1 MVCALPR
8 IILSF
13 IISYIIILVIKFFS
27 LTERQLLEIRK
38 QTNYTNANKIARKIK
53 KYFCMKYI
61 IFYLL
66 SFLFLILLW
75 YYLSSFCAV
84 YQNSQVFLIINTII
98 SFGLSL
104 LYPFIINII
113 PAIFRIYS
121 LKDPKGNKECFFKV
135 SKFLQFI

>member
-1 MVCALPR
+1 
-8 IILSF
+8 
-13 IISYIIILVIKFFS
+13 
-27 LTERQLLEIRK
+27 
-38 QTNYTNANKIARKIK
+38 
-53 KYFCMKYI
+53 MKYI

-104 LYPFIINII
+104 LYPFVINII

-121 LKDPKGNKECFFKV
+121 LTDPKGNKECFFKV
-135 SKFLQFI
+135 SKFFQFI